1 MKKGS
6 EKLKPHSILLA
17 VIQQVNKVLRETPQH
32 VNNLCRTRSYAI
44 SDTSP
49 FGYYGKKQRLSTTI
63 LNSPAGRG
71 DGWRYYL
78 HALQGVHLRDENRR
92 NIPPPP
98 FPSETF
104 SLSRD
109 FQHLISEASLKY
121 RKVAL
126 LIISVMIVN
135 KLQYFVDPFPF
146 ALQTKGQSH

>member
-1 MKKGS
+1 ML
-6 EKLKPHSILLA
+6 EIFPPL
-17 VIQQVNKVLRETPQH
+17 QE
-32 VNNLCRTRSYAI
+32 Y
-44 SDTSP
+44 
-49 FGYYGKKQRLSTTI
+49 ST
-63 LNSPAGRG
+63 
-71 DGWRYYL
+71 
-78 HALQGVHLRDENRR
+78 
-92 NIPPPP
+92 PP
-98 FPSETF
+98 FPS

>member
-1 MKKGS
+1 MVGDITS
-6 EKLKPHSILLA
+6 MP
-17 VIQQVNKVLRETPQH
+17 
-32 VNNLCRTRSYAI
+32 CRR
-44 SDTSP
+44 
-49 FGYYGKKQRLSTTI
+49 
-63 LNSPAGRG
+63 
-71 DGWRYYL
+71 
-78 HALQGVHLRDENRR
+78 VHLRDENRR
-92 NIPPPP
+92 NIPPLLP

-135 KLQYFVDPFPF
+135 KPQYFVDPFPF